1 MSKSPSHKKGS
12 SSKPKKGGI
21 VPRSRALRLGR
32 ALALRALY
40 AADLS
45 GQPLSLVWRMC
56 GAELLYEGGIPKPDL
71 GFTISAHGDLLTP
84 GAPPGPDA
92 SLQPPPLPDAERLG
106 AWAQALATSEA
117 LREAP
122 EVKQAPVPAQ
132 VKEDKD
138 AREAADLAL
147 RWIEGLEARRAEIDE
162 KLQLTSK
169 RWKLER
175 MSPVDRNVLRIG
187 VFELLE
193 RLLPPRDVIYDCVE
207 LGRLYGDEP
216 TPGFINGILDQ
227 FCRDN
232 KIAL

>member
-12 SSKPKKGGI
+12 SSKPKKGGV

-56 GAELLYEGGIPKPDL
+56 GGELLYEGDMPKPDL
-71 GFTISAHGDLLTP
+71 GLTITARGELSPAQ
-84 GAPPGPDA
+84 APPGLESGVEAPA
-92 SLQPPPLPDAERLG
+92 LPDAERLG
-106 AWAQALATSEA
+106 AWAQALAASEA

-122 EVKQAPVPAQ
+122 EVKHAPVPAQ

-138 AREAADLAL
+138 AREAAEVAL
-147 RWIEGLEARRAEIDE
+147 KWIEGLEARRAEIDE

-193 RLLPPRDVIYDCVE
+193 KVLPPRDVIYDCVE

>member
-56 GAELLYEGGIPKPDL
+56 GAELLYEGGMPKPDL
-71 GFTISAHGDLLTP
+71 GFTISAHGDLLTS
-84 GAPPGPDA
+84 GQTQEAPNPA
-92 SLQPPPLPDAERLG
+92 PPLPDAERLG
-106 AWAQALATSEA
+106 AWAQALATSDA
-117 LREAP
+117 LQATP
-122 EVKQAPVPAQ
+122 EVKLAPVPAQ

-138 AREAADLAL
+138 AREAAEIAL
-147 RWIEGLEARRAEIDE
+147 KWIEGLEARRAEIDE

-193 RLLPPRDVIYDCVE
+193 KLLPPRDVIYDCVE

-216 TPGFINGILDQ
+216 TPGFINGMLDQ

>member
-1 MSKSPSHKKGS
+1 MSKSPSQRKGS

-56 GAELLYEGGIPKPDL
+56 GGELLYEGGIPKPDL
-71 GFTISAHGDLLTP
+71 GFTISAHGDLLTSGAAP
-84 GAPPGPDA
+84 ASDAPAPPALPGPEA
-92 SLQPPPLPDAERLG
+92 LG

-132 VKEDKD
+132 VKEDKE
-138 AREAADLAL
+138 AREAAEVAL

-193 RLLPPRDVIYDCVE
+193 KLLPPRDVIYDCVE